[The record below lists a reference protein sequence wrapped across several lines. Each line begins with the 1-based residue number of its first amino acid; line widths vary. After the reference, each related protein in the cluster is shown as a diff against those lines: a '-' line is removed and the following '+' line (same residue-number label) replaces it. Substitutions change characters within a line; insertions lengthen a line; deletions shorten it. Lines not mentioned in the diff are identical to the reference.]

1 MSPERRRTAITSSC
15 GSTRGSHRGPRK
27 RRRSSSCSSSSSR
40 KSCVRATEELAMAGD
55 PFQRY
60 TEATADG
67 QRLLLHGEF
76 RTSLERFQDAYEAA
90 AEMEDQQLIFRA
102 LCNLSTARLSLGE
115 IREAEKGLR
124 EILLKTEDPQCIFVA
139 SSNLASSLR
148 RQGRLEKALF
158 YAKRALRACEG
169 LDNYAWKA
177 TCHNLIANIYLNM
190 SYLDDAVAEYRFALS
205 LSQKGGLGTSSPI
218 EYIKENLGYCILLK
232 KRYRQGIAIIL
243 EALQIS
249 LANGNTR
256 CVAECYQDLSFAYM
270 QLKEFKR
277 AEEHGQKAMAIGGEK
292 DYKDIVKNCY
302 YLLGEINLLMGN
314 EDTSDHYFGKLQ
326 ELYPHLATLKDF
338 LRTFDVSNI
347 INLKNPF

>member
-1 MSPERRRTAITSSC
+1 MPADAL
-15 GSTRGSHRGPRK
+15 TRYS
-27 RRRSSSCSSSSSR
+27 
-40 KSCVRATEELAMAGD
+40 
-55 PFQRY
+55 
-60 TEATADG
+60 EATAEG
-67 QRLLLHGEF
+67 QRLVLRGEF
-76 RTSLERFQDAYEAA
+76 RGGLDKFQEAYAA
-90 AEMEDQQLIFRA
+90 AEELEDQKLIFRA
-102 LCNLSTARLSLGE
+102 QCNLSTARLSMGE
-115 IREAEKGLR
+115 IRDAEKGLR

-158 YAKRALRACEG
+158 YAKRALRACEP
-169 LDNYAWKA
+169 LDNYGWKA

-205 LSQKGGLGTSSPI
+205 LNQKGGLGTASPV
-218 EYIKENLGYCILLK
+218 EYIKENLGYCLLLK

-249 LANGNTR
+249 LANGNIR

-270 QLKEFKR
+270 QLKEYKR
-277 AEEHGQKAMAIGGEK
+277 AEEHGQKALSIGTEK
-292 DYKDIVKNCY
+292 EYKDIVKNCY
-302 YLLGEINLLMGN
+302 YLLGEVNLLMGN
-314 EDTSDHYFGKLQ
+314 EEGSDHYFGKLQ
-326 ELYPHLATLKDF
+326 ELYPHLASLKDF